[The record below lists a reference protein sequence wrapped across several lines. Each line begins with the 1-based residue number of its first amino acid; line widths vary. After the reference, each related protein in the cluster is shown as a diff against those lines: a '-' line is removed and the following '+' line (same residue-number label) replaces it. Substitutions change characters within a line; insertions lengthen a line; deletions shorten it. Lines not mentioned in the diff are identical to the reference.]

1 MSAIALATIL
11 LILAFALLLLDLFL
25 PSSGMLILAGCLSAC
40 GSLLFAF
47 RDSFNTGLTFSI
59 LVLASIPVVLTI
71 FIKVWPH
78 TRIGKK
84 MIGELPEK
92 QDFHWADAHQV
103 PDATQLVGAIGRTVV
118 EMMPAGEV
126 EIEGKHFDSISEG
139 QLIEKGK
146 TVRVLKVDMGRLV
159 VVEWEDAG
167 ANSEATGKLESG
179 TSRTSSPSKAPPPT
193 AKSTDPPACFPKVHF
208 STSQSKTLGWNPF
221 PRTTSPSNP
230 NGQSSH
236 NLDGQPTRHTPTGLG
251 PLIRIC

>member
-59 LVLASIPVVLTI
+59 LVLASVPIILTI
-71 FIKVWPH
+71 FIKLWPH
-78 TRIGKK
+78 THIGKK

-103 PDATQLVGAIGRTVV
+103 PDANQLVGAIGRTLG

-126 EIEGKHFDSISEG
+126 EIDGKHFDSISEG

-146 TVRVLKVDMGRLV
+146 TVRVLKIDMGRLV
-159 VVEWEDAG
+159 VVEWDDSR
-167 ANSEATGKLESG
+167 ANSSQVPPSQTSVSPIDVES
-179 TSRTSSPSKAPPPT
+179 
-193 AKSTDPPACFPKVHF
+193 
-208 STSQSKTLGWNPF
+208 STSTNTSKPSGHVRSEGSLLDQPIEELGLDSLADDENP
-221 PRTTSPSNP
+221 R
-230 NGQSSH
+230 
-236 NLDGQPTRHTPTGLG
+236 
-251 PLIRIC
+251 